1 MLTLLTAK
9 IDLGTYGIS
18 DRQVIG
24 VFDNDED
31 LEAAV
36 RMANNKWA
44 QNKVI
49 FHSEIITLNRF
60 LIK

>member
-9 IDLGTYGIS
+9 VDMGIYGIS

-24 VFDNDED
+24 VFDQDED
-31 LEAAV
+31 IAAAI
-36 RMANNKWA
+36 RMANKKWKKE
-44 QNKVI
+44 KVI
-49 FHSEIITLNRF
+49 FTSEIITLNRF